1 VPESKQILIVDDE
14 PGICLG
20 FAAAL
25 QGWGYRTITAFNGKD
40 ALALAKKH
48 IPDAIFLDLI
58 MPKMDG
64 LEMLKHLKSDS
75 QVSHIPVVMITAKAD
90 LPDKVKAA
98 EACADYYVTKPVM
111 LETLK
116 DILNKVFPQDKQ

>member
-1 VPESKQILIVDDE
+1 MPDAKRILVVDDE

-25 QGWGYRTITAFNGKD
+25 QGWGYSVVTAFNGKE
-40 ALALAKKH
+40 ALILAKKQAF
-48 IPDAIFLDLI
+48 DVIFLDLI

-64 LEMLKHLKSDS
+64 FETLKNLKADLTT
-75 QVSHIPVVMITAKAD
+75 SHVPVVMITAKAD
-90 LPDKVKAA
+90 LPDKIKAA
-98 EACADYYVTKPVM
+98 ELYVDHYITKPVT

-116 DILNKVFPQDKQ
+116 EILDRVFPENKK